1 MENKGDELGTQGNEL
16 SLRAGAIADYKP
28 AINTFRGDKGG
39 EIRAAGYRFVASCST
54 DSKIHVCIGGT
65 NYKSCNIC
73 L

>member
-28 AINTFRGDKGG
+28 AINTFRGNKGG
-39 EIRAAGYRFVASCST
+39 EIRAT
-54 DSKIHVCIGGT
+54 D
-65 NYKSCNIC
+65 